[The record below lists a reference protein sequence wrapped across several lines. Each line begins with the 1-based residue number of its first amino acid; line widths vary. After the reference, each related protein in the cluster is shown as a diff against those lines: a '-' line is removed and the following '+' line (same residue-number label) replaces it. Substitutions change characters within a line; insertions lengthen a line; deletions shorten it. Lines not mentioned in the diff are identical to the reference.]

1 MLVESLLRLAL
12 LGASWVMYL
21 LLGLSVV
28 SIGVMLERAWYF
40 FRYTERERVLSGV
53 VHNVLATGDWTAL
66 TEALKTRRSIEAD
79 ILVRGLTFATAGATA
94 FEHAM
99 QGELDQRRGELGRG
113 LNLLGTI
120 GSNGPFVGL
129 LGTVIGV
136 IESFHHL
143 GAGNDDAA
151 MAAVMAGIAEALV
164 ATAVGLFVAIPA
176 VVSYNAFQAKI
187 EALEESLR
195 ALTKTICAELE
206 AEDRGV
212 RVTRQP
218 TEPPPPKT
226 PGGKGKRPKTVEE
239 AASLSTANLD
249 GDAIVWDVD

>member
-28 SIGVMLERAWYF
+28 SIGVMLERAWF
-40 FRYTERERVLSGV
+40 FYRYTERERVLSGV
-53 VHNVLATGDWTAL
+53 VHNVLAAGSWSDLADAL
-66 TEALKTRRSIEAD
+66 MKRRTVEAD

-176 VVSYNAFQAKI
+176 VVSYNYFSAKI
-187 EALEESLR
+187 DGIEESLR

-212 RVTRQP
+212 SVTRTP
-218 TEPPPPKT
+218 TEPPPSKS
-226 PGGKGKRPKTVEE
+226 GKGKRPKTVEQ
-239 AASLSTANLD
+239 AATLSAANMD